1 MTRLARTLS
10 DGVQVE
16 LPPLHEI
23 KAQTVR
29 VLRDLGNLILTAL
42 APLVAPARPT
52 LDVSCSCGQYPDI
65 CACACAGTDD
75 AGIHALSLPV
85 L

>member
-10 DGVQVE
+10 NGVQVE

-42 APLVAPARPT
+42 APFVAPARPT
-52 LDVSCSCGQYPDI
+52 LDVSM
-65 CACACAGTDD
+65 
-75 AGIHALSLPV
+75 
-85 L
+85 